1 MLSSGSGF
9 FNTIFWVLH
18 FIFNCQQN
26 PYSSV
31 AVSSSLGGFSGRFFK
46 ANKSFSFGITLLLSF
61 LTPFSFF
68 FLFFLDVTS
77 AAATFPS
84 FLCFFLFY
92 QLSLKL
98 IIFSFLSGW
107 CGLFFYGTATTFFLF
122 ITLLLVEMVLFLVTT
137 FFFLTSF
144 LDESMAFYFFWTV
157 GASSSWNQQKHHHWN
172 FWLNCYYHQ
181 HQHLQHLYHQIHFQK
196 KVDHDLENNFI
207 LIMIMF
213 GRVTWCFIFIYS
225 SFSYFHG
232 NGQHSNY
239 SNHPQYNF
247 Y

>member
-1 MLSSGSGF
+1 MKFSFFACSNEIFKDSFFLFKTFSLLSSGSGF

-122 ITLLLVEMVLFLVTT
+122 ITLLLVEMVLFLVTK
-137 FFFLTSF
+137 FFFLTLF
-144 LDESMAFYFFWTV
+144 LDESVAFYFFPDSGGFFFLEPAETPSLKFLIKLLL
-157 GASSSWNQQKHHHWN
+157 SSTSTSTTS
-172 FWLNCYYHQ
+172 LSPDS
-181 HQHLQHLYHQIHFQK
+181 LS
-196 KVDHDLENNFI
+196 EE
-207 LIMIMF
+207 
-213 GRVTWCFIFIYS
+213 S
-225 SFSYFHG
+225 
-232 NGQHSNY
+232 
-239 SNHPQYNF
+239 
-247 Y
+247 